1 MWKSTSEA
9 EVASR
14 EVDREAIERWEDE
27 GGRAL
32 ALDFGTTGATA
43 VVPDGVDFSQPVE
56 PTLRL

>member
-9 EVASR
+9 EVTSR
-14 EVDREAIERWEDE
+14 EADREAIERWEGE

-32 ALDFGTTGATA
+32 ALDLGTTGATT
-43 VVPDGVDFSQPVE
+43 VPDGVDFSQPVE